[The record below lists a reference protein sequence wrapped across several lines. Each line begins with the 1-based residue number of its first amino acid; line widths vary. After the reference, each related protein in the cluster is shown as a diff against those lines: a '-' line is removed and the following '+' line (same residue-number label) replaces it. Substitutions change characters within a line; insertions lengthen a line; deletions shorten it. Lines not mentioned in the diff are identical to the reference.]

1 MNNKTIGFVILE
13 GAPLEV
19 SDVEIVTDHGKRV
32 IGEGII
38 QTAEEENRNGRCY
51 LRKDLYRE
59 IQSPRTMELLNTGN
73 MLSENG
79 HPMDTSMI
87 RQQTIDPNN
96 TVARFLKIWMDG
108 NNVMAHFKGTNSAIG
123 EEFDQDLR
131 EGIKPSWSL
140 RALGS
145 LSNIQGRNI
154 VENLRIIT
162 WDRVIYPSH
171 PGAYTTRLVTESCAK
186 NANKTLNES
195 GMLIPIRNDDVMSF
209 IKQESSN
216 IKSLLDQIDFMYESA
231 RLVGYNNVELVSKEG
246 DMFVVNLESH
256 IENEIRNYCANLYS
270 DKLPHAILEESK
282 SKKKTSRDKR

>member
-1 MNNKTIGFVILE
+1 MSEKTIGHIILE

-19 SDVEIVTDHGKRV
+19 PAAKIVSESNKRV

-51 LRKDLYRE
+51 LHNDLLNE
-59 IQSPRTMELLNTGN
+59 INCARTKELLTTGN

-79 HPMDTSMI
+79 HPMDPALT

-108 NNVMAHFKGTNSAIG
+108 NNVMAQFKGTNNAKG

-131 EGIKPSWSL
+131 EGVLPSWSL

-145 LSNIQGRNI
+145 LENIRGRN
-154 VENLRIIT
+154 VVKSLKVIT

-171 PGAYTTRLVTESCAK
+171 PHAYTTRLVSESTSEIKDRDYFNMNGA
-186 NANKTLNES
+186 
-195 GMLIPIRNDDVMSF
+195 LIPITNDSVLSY
-209 IKQESSN
+209 IKSESAN
-216 IKSLLDQIDFMYESA
+216 IKSVLDQIECLYESA
-231 RLVGYNNVELVSKEG
+231 KLIKGNQVQLVAKTG
-246 DMFVVNLESH
+246 DVLMINLESH
-256 IENEIRNYCANLYS
+256 ISNEIYNYCL
-270 DKLPHAILEESK
+270 KH
-282 SKKKTSRDKR
+282 R

>member
-1 MNNKTIGFVILE
+1 MSNKPTIGFVILE
-13 GAPLEV
+13 SAPIEV
-19 SDVEIVTDHGKRV
+19 PEAKVISDSGKRV

-51 LRKDLYRE
+51 LQPDLLRE
-59 IQSPRTMELLNTGN
+59 INCARTNELLSTGN

-108 NNVMAHFKGTNSAIG
+108 NNVMAHFKGTNNDKG

-131 EGIKPSWSL
+131 EGILPSWSL

-145 LSNIQGRNI
+145 LENINGRN
-154 VENLRIIT
+154 VVKNLRVIT

-171 PGAYTTRLVTESCAK
+171 PHAYTTRLVTESSEVGVAMEVERINNNGK
-186 NANKTLNES
+186 
-195 GMLIPIRNDDVMSF
+195 LIPITNDSVLSY
-209 IKQESSN
+209 IKSESAS
-216 IKSLLDQIDFMYESA
+216 IKSLLSQIDFMYESSTLIDGGSKI
-231 RLVGYNNVELVSKEG
+231 RLVAKTG
-246 DMFVVNLESH
+246 DIFVVNLENH
-256 IENEIRNYCANLYS
+256 IHNEIESFCLEMAR
-270 DKLPHAILEESK
+270 AINK
-282 SKKKTSRDKR
+282 

>member
-1 MNNKTIGFVILE
+1 MPNMPIGYVILE

-19 SDVEIVTDHGKRV
+19 PEAKVISENGKRV

-51 LRKDLYRE
+51 LQHDLLRE
-59 IQSPRTMELLNTGN
+59 INCARTKELLSTGN

-79 HPMDTSMI
+79 HPMDTAMI

-108 NNVMAHFKGTNSAIG
+108 NNVMAHFKGTNNAKG

-131 EGIKPSWSL
+131 EGVLPSWSL

-145 LSNIQGRNI
+145 LANIRGRNI
-154 VENLRIIT
+154 VENLRVIT

-171 PGAYTTRLVTESCAK
+171 PHAYTTKLVTESYTIGGRCQG
-186 NANKTLNES
+186 KTLANMNMN
-195 GMLIPIRNDDVMSF
+195 GALIPITNESVLSY
-209 IKQESSN
+209 IKSESAN
-216 IKSLLDQIDFMYESA
+216 IKSLISQIDFMYESA
-231 RLVGYNNVELVSKEG
+231 TIVRGNQIRLVAKNG
-246 DMFVVNLESH
+246 DTFVVNLESH
-256 IENEIRNYCANLYS
+256 IANELQRYCIN
-270 DKLPHAILEESK
+270 K
-282 SKKKTSRDKR
+282 